1 MDVVSKKL
9 PKIKKA
15 QLPWYARRA
24 ADRVLCQGLVP
35 RELLMAARDEW
46 TQRGL
51 DTGVF
56 LTWALTQYL
65 QAVNAERAAQVFD
78 AMDYSA

>member
-1 MDVVSKKL
+1 MSKL
-9 PKIKKA
+9 PKIKKRE
-15 QLPWYARRA
+15 LPGYGRRA
-24 ADRVLCQGLVP
+24 KDRVLCQGLVP
-35 RELLMAARDEW
+35 RELLVAARDEW

-65 QAVNAERAAQVFD
+65 SAVNSERADQVLEGIKY
-78 AMDYSA
+78 AS